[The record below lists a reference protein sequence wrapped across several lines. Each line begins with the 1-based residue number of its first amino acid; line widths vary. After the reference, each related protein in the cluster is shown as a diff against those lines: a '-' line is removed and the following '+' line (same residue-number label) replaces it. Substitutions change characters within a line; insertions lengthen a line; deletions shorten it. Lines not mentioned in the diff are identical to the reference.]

1 MERLKINGFGGLKT
15 TDIEINNI
23 NLFIGKSA
31 SGKSLSI
38 KLMYFFKSF
47 FRDFFESA
55 ENEEN
60 KSELNK
66 KLLNKFEEFFPVDS
80 WKDTIFEII
89 FYYNENSYARVYKT
103 KVKSKLYIE
112 YSDLVYKQYTNA
124 KRLIKVDKDKF
135 QAKDKFEVYRPDYK
149 VYEKYINIVKNDLGK
164 NCAYSQI
171 FIPAGRSFFATLQ
184 SSIFSFLS
192 NNKAIDPFL
201 VEFGSFYENIKGI
214 ASREFDSKNKSEYK
228 IIDDLILEILG
239 GKYQRIKSK
248 DYIIHEDKRRINL
261 AYASSGQ
268 QETLPLTLILRA
280 LTRISFTGDGLT
292 LYIEEPEA
300 HLFPSAQKKVVEL
313 IVTVFKLSKCES
325 QIILTTHSPY
335 IISSFNNLLQAGI
348 IEENL
353 PTKHEELYNF
363 VNKLFIIPPKNVNA
377 YSVEKN
383 NFNNIID
390 SEFGLIDSEYLDSI
404 SSVIA
409 NEFNNLINLENEL

>member
-1 MERLKINGFGGLKT
+1 
-15 TDIEINNI
+15 
-23 NLFIGKSA
+23 
-31 SGKSLSI
+31 
-38 KLMYFFKSF
+38 MYFFKSF
-47 FRDFFESA
+47 FREFFESA

-66 KLLNKFEEFFPVDS
+66 KLLKKFEEFFPEDS
-80 WKDTIFEII
+80 WKDTIFEIQF
-89 FYYNENSYARVYKT
+89 FYNDNNYARVYKN
-103 KVKSKLYIE
+103 KIKSKLYID
-112 YSDLVYKQYTNA
+112 YSDLVYKQYSNA

-149 VYEKYINIVKNDLGK
+149 VYQKYINIVKNDLGK

-248 DYIIHEDKRRINL
+248 DYIVHEDKRRINL

-313 IVTVFKLSKCES
+313 IVTVFKLSRCES

-348 IEENL
+348 IEENF
-353 PTKHEELYNF
+353 PKKHDELYSF
-363 VNKLFIIPPKNVNA
+363 VNKLFIIPQKNVNA
-377 YSVEKN
+377 YSVEKS

-404 SSVIA
+404 SSIIA

>member
-15 TDIEINNI
+15 TDVEINNI

-31 SGKSLSI
+31 SGKSITI

-47 FRDFFESA
+47 FREFFESA

-66 KLLNKFEEFFPVDS
+66 KLLKKFEEFFPEDS
-80 WKDTIFEII
+80 WKDTIFEIQF
-89 FYYNENSYARVYKT
+89 FYNDNNYARVYKN
-103 KVKSKLYIE
+103 KIKSKLYID
-112 YSDLVYKQYTNA
+112 YSDLVYKQYSNA

-149 VYEKYINIVKNDLGK
+149 VYQKYINIVKNDLGK

-248 DYIIHEDKRRINL
+248 DYIVHEDKRRINL

-313 IVTVFKLSKCES
+313 IVTVFKLSRCES

-348 IEENL
+348 IEENF
-353 PTKHEELYNF
+353 PKKHDELYSF
-363 VNKLFIIPPKNVNA
+363 VNKLFIIPQKNVNA
-377 YSVEKN
+377 YSVEKS

-404 SSVIA
+404 SSIIA